1 VEPAPDNDEVL
12 KPYLWA
18 TAETE
23 ASALEHLVC
32 KLAHPLINEVI
43 RSKLR
48 VGHLSSSDITD
59 DEASELVSEVTIK
72 LLGRLRELKSDT
84 DRPISNF
91 RGYVAVSAY
100 HTCDEFLRKKYPRRY
115 SLKNQLRYVLTHSR
129 GLAIWTS
136 EDQKQVCGF
145 SEWAQ
150 LRHSAIRAGLRESL
164 SQSSQLPTTLT
175 SGKFTSLQLI
185 AEIFDRNG
193 APLTLDDLV
202 TIVAELAQIKDN
214 QPQISIDDDYVGS
227 YAVSRQE
234 ADMSID
240 QRSQVERLWL
250 EVCALPLRQRVALL
264 LSLRD
269 ANGRA
274 VLTLLP
280 LIGIASLR
288 QLADALE
295 MPADK
300 LAELWNKL
308 PLEDTTIAESLRVT
322 RQQVINLRKSARS
335 RLARRTRK

>member
-1 VEPAPDNDEVL
+1 
-12 KPYLWA
+12 
-18 TAETE
+18 
-23 ASALEHLVC
+23 
-32 KLAHPLINEVI
+32 
-43 RSKLR
+43 
-48 VGHLSSSDITD
+48 
-59 DEASELVSEVTIK
+59 
-72 LLGRLRELKSDT
+72 
-84 DRPISNF
+84 
-91 RGYVAVSAY
+91 
-100 HTCDEFLRKKYPRRY
+100 
-115 SLKNQLRYVLTHSR
+115 
-129 GLAIWTS
+129 
-136 EDQKQVCGF
+136 
-145 SEWAQ
+145 
-150 LRHSAIRAGLRESL
+150 
-164 SQSSQLPTTLT
+164 LT